1 MLEVDFTLDA
11 ITVEEATGAGLV
23 LLTTGY
29 DPDKGD
35 EAVNF
40 VEPGDKRTPIPH
52 GAAATSTLKTAAKV
66 SWFIVRERTL
76 AEPGT
81 YEVKG
86 SYRRGV
92 ERTFL
97 LDVTET
103 GLIVRAGS
111 AQAYWIVGDSEP
123 VRNDP
128 KKDMIVYSQGGVTL
142 IDPGA

>member
-29 DPDKGD
+29 DPATGD
-35 EAVNF
+35 EVVNF
-40 VEPGDKRTPIPH
+40 VEPGDKRTAIPH
-52 GAAATSTLKTAAKV
+52 SVAATTTSKTAAKV
-66 SWFIVRERTL
+66 STYIVRERTL
-76 AEPGT
+76 LEPGT

-92 ERTFL
+92 QRTFL

-103 GLIVRAGS
+103 GLIVRASS
-111 AQAYWIVGDSEP
+111 AQAYWIVGDNEP
-123 VRNDP
+123 VKNDP
-128 KKDMIVYSQGGVTL
+128 KKDVVIF
-142 IDPGA
+142 PRE